1 VPGAASDTA
10 LAPVIA
16 LQKPPAALISNRENG
31 RIISS
36 DQRNPILSLAIA
48 PIQAAGS
55 SSDTQYRDQ
64 AIVDGRQVAVL
75 AFQCARAEAN
85 FEAIYETGTPDQD
98 AVGNEEQRLRAGIAR
113 VNEQLTKLT
122 AQRNTLQEEL
132 ASAKH
137 GQQSLLKGQM
147 DQVDDAIDS
156 TGR

>member
-1 VPGAASDTA
+1 
-10 LAPVIA
+10 
-16 LQKPPAALISNRENG
+16 
-31 RIISS
+31 
-36 DQRNPILSLAIA
+36 
-48 PIQAAGS
+48 
-55 SSDTQYRDQ
+55 
-64 AIVDGRQVAVL
+64 VAVL

-137 GQQSLLKGQM
+137 GQQSLLKGRWTRLTTQST
-147 DQVDDAIDS
+147 S